1 MKDYIRRGLITAA
14 ATGAALTMGAGA
26 AFADDCVN
34 LSRNTNVE
42 QATKG
47 AKEVDTGE
55 AFGTVLTKG
64 NWVYLGDTWLLI
76 TPGTESL
83 FGGAIDTSAMPGVNG
98 NFTNGAGDGLL
109 ERSGTASD
117 GRRCAAV
124 NGETGL
130 AGECGE
136 HGEH

>member
-1 MKDYIRRGLITAA
+1 MRQSIRRGLVTVV
-14 ATGAALTMGAGA
+14 ATGAALTVGAGA

-34 LSRNTNVE
+34 LSRNTDVE

-47 AKEVDTGE
+47 AKEVDTG

-64 NWVYLGDTWLLI
+64 NWVYLEDAWLLI

-83 FGGAIDTSAMPGVNG
+83 FGGMVDTSAMPGVNG

-109 ERSGTASD
+109 ERSGSASD

-124 NGETGL
+124 SGETGL
-130 AGECGE
+130 AGQCGE
-136 HGEH
+136 HPEP